1 MTDESGGVHLGWAE
15 TRLTRPRVKLQFLGP
30 RTLSRDL
37 PYEVIVTASEQ
48 DGSMLSKDSLA
59 RAQLVVETLL
69 QLRNGTLLMASLH
82 EKRREPGLAAW
93 KHTSSLA
100 EQLRH
105 LEPETLDSRQ
115 VVGIVLDASYADGRQ
130 RAGARIHLRTTEQE
144 ERLAVSCSTRS
155 PRVGQNIVFH
165 VRTSRPV
172 ASLSYLVVAR
182 GRVFASAELAM
193 DPHTVRTFHL
203 PVLPEMAPSATLL
216 VYFPGNAAA
225 VQTLTFP
232 VNQVKHFNMR
242 SYWQNAYFCFFLQ
255 QKEPAAFCEN
265 FRLLKSSRLS
275 SESFR

>member
-1 MTDESGGVHLGWAE
+1 MRLEATVTDESGGTHLGWAE
-15 TRLTRPRVKLQFLGP
+15 TRLTRPQVKLQFLGP
-30 RTLSRDL
+30 RTLNRDL
-37 PYEVIVTASEQ
+37 PYELIVTASEQ

-69 QLRNGTLLMASLH
+69 QLRNGTLLMAGVH

-105 LEPETLDSRQ
+105 LEGSLDSRQ
-115 VVGIVLDASYADGRQ
+115 VVGLVLDASYADGRQ
-130 RAGARIHLRTTEQE
+130 RAGARVHLKATEQE

-172 ASLSYLVVAR
+172 ASLSYLVVGR

-193 DPHTVRTFHL
+193 DPQTVRTFHL
-203 PVLPEMAPSATLL
+203 PVRAEMAPCATLL

-232 VNQVKHFNMR
+232 VAQVRHV
-242 SYWQNAYFCFFLQ
+242 
-255 QKEPAAFCEN
+255 
-265 FRLLKSSRLS
+265 
-275 SESFR
+275 